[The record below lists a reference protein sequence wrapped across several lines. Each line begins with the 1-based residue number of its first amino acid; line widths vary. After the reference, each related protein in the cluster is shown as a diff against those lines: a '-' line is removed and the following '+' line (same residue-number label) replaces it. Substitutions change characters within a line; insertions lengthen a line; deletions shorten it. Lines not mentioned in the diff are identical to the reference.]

1 MSPRSAGRRVY
12 AVTRPLRR
20 RGRPGSPQEVSIS
33 SASRWSAS
41 AATASDRQQRS
52 STPWRSTRGQGRS
65 STAANQ
71 SATSARFFDLD
82 GRPIPGPV
90 EERVPAV
97 SLEQLARIPL
107 VAGVA
112 AGAEKARGVLG
123 ALRSGA
129 VDVLI
134 SDSSL
139 ARALLSA
146 QGSSDM
152 LGTTDRS

>member
-1 MSPRSAGRRVY
+1 M
-12 AVTRPLRR
+12 
-20 RGRPGSPQEVSIS
+20 
-33 SASRWSAS
+33 
-41 AATASDRQQRS
+41 
-52 STPWRSTRGQGRS
+52 
-65 STAANQ
+65 
-71 SATSARFFDLD
+71 
-82 GRPIPGPV
+82 
-90 EERVPAV
+90 